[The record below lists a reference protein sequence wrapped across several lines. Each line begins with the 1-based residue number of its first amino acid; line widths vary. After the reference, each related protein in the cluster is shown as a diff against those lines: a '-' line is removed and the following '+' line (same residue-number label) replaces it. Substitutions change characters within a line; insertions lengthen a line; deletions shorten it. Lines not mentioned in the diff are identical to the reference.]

1 MVERRLKLR
10 NLNYTGK
17 IPYNTFEKV
26 KFVTDNFRLSAMG
39 KKTNGMK
46 IGILTAGG
54 DCPGLNAA
62 IRGVGKTAIIKYGMK
77 LIGISDGFTGLINKE
92 YIELTEQNL
101 SGILT
106 LGGTI
111 LGTSREK
118 PFKSAGKKKNEIRK
132 PDLIKEHYEQLG
144 LDCLVCIGGNGTLKT
159 AYLLSQEGLNV
170 IGMPKTIDNDV
181 WGTDITFG
189 FDSAVNIAT
198 EAIDRL
204 HSTANSH
211 KRIMLIEV
219 MGHNAGWIALYSGI
233 AGGGDVILIPEIP
246 YKEEKIAEY
255 LLHRAEE
262 NKPYS
267 IVVVAEG
274 IRNPGK
280 ERSVAQYLSK
290 KISELTGLDTRETV
304 LGYIQRGGTPSP
316 MDRVLATR
324 YGTAAADMIAE
335 RDFGKMVAMKNN
347 QIVALPLA
355 DVSGKLKLIK
365 PDDPLVIQAQKIGTS
380 FGV

>member
-1 MVERRLKLR
+1 M
-10 NLNYTGK
+10 
-17 IPYNTFEKV
+17 
-26 KFVTDNFRLSAMG
+26 A
-39 KKTNGMK
+39 KKTSGMK

-62 IRGVGKTAIIKYGMK
+62 IRGVGKTAIVKYGMK
-77 LIGISDGFTGLINKE
+77 LVGISDGFTGMITKD
-92 YIELTEQNL
+92 YRELSERDL

-106 LGGTI
+106 IGGTI

-118 PFKSAGKKKNEIRK
+118 PFKGNGKKKSELRK
-132 PDLIKEHYEQLG
+132 PDLIREHYEQME

-159 AYLLSQEGLNV
+159 AGLLAQEGLNV
-170 IGMPKTIDNDV
+170 IGIPKTIDNDV

-211 KRIMLIEV
+211 KRIMLIEL

-246 YKEEKIAEY
+246 YSEEKIAEY
-255 LLHRAEE
+255 LLRRASE

-274 IRNPGK
+274 IKNPGK
-280 ERSVAQYLSK
+280 ERSVAQYLSG
-290 KISELTGLDTRETV
+290 KIYEMTGLETRETV

-324 YGTAAADMIAE
+324 YGSAAADMIARHE
-335 RDFGKMVAMKNN
+335 FGNMVALKNN
-347 QIVALPLA
+347 KIISVALSE
-355 DVSGKLKLIK
+355 VSGRLKLVD
-365 PDDPLVIQAQKIGTS
+365 PDSPLVVQARNMGTS
-380 FGV
+380 FGD

>member
-1 MVERRLKLR
+1 M
-10 NLNYTGK
+10 GK
-17 IPYNTFEKV
+17 II
-26 KFVTDNFRLSAMG
+26 RG
-39 KKTNGMK
+39 QR

-54 DCPGLNAA
+54 DCPGINAA
-62 IRGVGKTAIIKYGMK
+62 IRGVGKTAIVKYGMK
-77 LIGISDGFTGLINKE
+77 LVGISDGFTGMINKE
-92 YIELTEQNL
+92 FIELTEKDL

-106 LGGTI
+106 VGGTI

-118 PFKSAGKKKNEIRK
+118 PFKSNGKGKNEISK
-132 PDLIKEHYEQLG
+132 PILIKEHYDQMG

-159 AYLLSQEGLNV
+159 ANLLSLEGLNV
-170 IGMPKTIDNDV
+170 VGIPKTIDNDV
-181 WGTDITFG
+181 WGTDLTFG

-211 KRIMLIEV
+211 KRIMIIEV

-233 AGGGDVILIPEIP
+233 AGGGDVILIPEIE
-246 YKEEKIAEY
+246 YNEKTIAEY
-255 LLHRAEE
+255 LLHRANE

-274 IRNPGK
+274 IKHPSK
-280 ERSVAQYLSK
+280 DCSAAQYMSK
-290 KISELTGLDTRETV
+290 RINELTGLETRETV
-304 LGYIQRGGTPSP
+304 LGYVQRGGTPTP

-335 RDFGKMVAMKNN
+335 REYGKMVALRNG
-347 QIVALPLA
+347 QIVPVPLEE
-355 DVSGKLKLIK
+355 VSGKLKLIE
-365 PDDPLVIQAQKIGTS
+365 PDDPLVIQAHSMGTS
-380 FGV
+380 FGI

>member
-1 MVERRLKLR
+1 M
-10 NLNYTGK
+10 GK
-17 IPYNTFEKV
+17 IT
-26 KFVTDNFRLSAMG
+26 RG
-39 KKTNGMK
+39 QR

-54 DCPGLNAA
+54 DCPGINAA
-62 IRGVGKTAIIKYGMK
+62 IRGVGKTAIVKYGMK
-77 LIGISDGFTGLINKE
+77 LIGISDGFSGMITKE
-92 YIELTEQNL
+92 YRELSEHDL

-106 LGGTI
+106 VGGTI

-118 PFKSAGKKKNEIRK
+118 PFKSVGKGKNEISK
-132 PDLIKEHYEQLG
+132 PVLIKEHYEQMG

-159 AYLLSQEGLNV
+159 AHLLAQEGLNV
-170 IGMPKTIDNDV
+170 IGIPKTIDNDV
-181 WGTDITFG
+181 WGTDMTFG

-211 KRIMLIEV
+211 KRIMIIEV

-233 AGGGDVILIPEIP
+233 AGGGDVILIPEIQ
-246 YKEEKIAEY
+246 YSDEKVAEY
-255 LLHRAEE
+255 LIHRVEE

-274 IRNPGK
+274 IK
-280 ERSVAQYLSK
+280 MAVKDSCSAAQSLSR
-290 KISELTGLDTRETV
+290 KIKELTGFETRETV

-324 YGTAAADMIAE
+324 YGTVAADLIAN
-335 RDFGKMVAMKNN
+335 RDFGKMVALKNN
-347 QIVALPLA
+347 EIVSVPLA
-355 DVSGKLKLIK
+355 EVSGKLKLIE
-365 PDDPLVIQAQKIGTS
+365 PNDPLVIQARNMGTS
-380 FGV
+380 FGN

>member
-1 MVERRLKLR
+1 
-10 NLNYTGK
+10 
-17 IPYNTFEKV
+17 
-26 KFVTDNFRLSAMG
+26 MG
-39 KKTNGMK
+39 KMK
-46 IGILTAGG
+46 NVQRIGILTAGG
-54 DCPGLNAA
+54 DCPGINAA
-62 IRGVGKTAIIKYGMK
+62 IRGVGKTAIVKYGMK
-77 LIGISDGFTGLINKE
+77 LVGISDGFTGMIHKE
-92 YIELTEQNL
+92 YRELSEQDL

-118 PFKSAGKKKNEIRK
+118 PFKSAGKGKNEISK
-132 PDLIKEHYEQLG
+132 PVLIREHYEQMG

-159 AYLLSQEGLNV
+159 AHLLSQEGLNIV
-170 IGMPKTIDNDV
+170 GIPKTIDNDV

-211 KRIMLIEV
+211 KRIMVIEL
-219 MGHNAGWIALYSGI
+219 MGHNAGWIALYSGM
-233 AGGGDVILIPEIP
+233 AAGGDVILIPEIQ
-246 YKEEKIAEY
+246 YSEEKIAEY
-255 LLHRAEE
+255 LLQRVEG

-274 IRNPGK
+274 IKNPDK
-280 ERSVAQYLSK
+280 ERSVAHYLSK
-290 KISELTGLDTRETV
+290 RITEMTGLETRETV

-324 YGTAAADMIAE
+324 YGTAAADMIASRE
-335 RDFGKMVAMKNN
+335 FGKMVALRNDR
-347 QIVALPLA
+347 IESVPLSE
-355 DVSGKLKLIK
+355 VSGKLKLVE
-365 PDDPLVIQAQKIGTS
+365 PENPLVLQARSMGTS
-380 FGV
+380 FGN

>member
-1 MVERRLKLR
+1 
-10 NLNYTGK
+10 
-17 IPYNTFEKV
+17 
-26 KFVTDNFRLSAMG
+26 MG
-39 KKTNGMK
+39 KRSSGMR

-54 DCPGLNAA
+54 DCPGINAA
-62 IRGVGKTAIIKYGMK
+62 IRGVGKTAIVKYGMS
-77 LIGISDGFTGLINKE
+77 LIGISDGFTGMINKD
-92 YIELTEQNL
+92 YVELSEKDL

-118 PFKSAGKKKNEIRK
+118 PFKSSGKKNEIKK
-132 PDLIKEHYEQLG
+132 PALISEHYDQLG

-159 AYLLSQEGLNV
+159 AHLLSQEGLNV
-170 IGMPKTIDNDV
+170 VGIPKTIDNDV

-211 KRIMLIEV
+211 KRIMLIEL

-233 AGGGDVILIPEIP
+233 ASGGDVILIPEIP

-274 IRNPGK
+274 VSNPLK
-280 ERSVAQYLSK
+280 DRSVAHYLSNR
-290 KISELTGLDTRETV
+290 INEMTGLETRETV

-324 YGTAAADMIAE
+324 YGTAAADMIAAK
-335 RDFGKMVAMKNN
+335 DFGKMVALKNDV
-347 QIVALPLA
+347 IVSVPLA
-355 DVSGKLKLIK
+355 EVSGKLKLVD
-365 PDDPLVIQAQKIGTS
+365 PDDPLVLQAKSMGTS
-380 FGV
+380 FGI

>member
-1 MVERRLKLR
+1 MTLV
-10 NLNYTGK
+10 
-17 IPYNTFEKV
+17 
-26 KFVTDNFRLSAMG
+26 
-39 KKTNGMK
+39 
-46 IGILTAGG
+46 
-54 DCPGLNAA
+54 
-62 IRGVGKTAIIKYGMK
+62 
-77 LIGISDGFTGLINKE
+77 GISDGFTGMINKE
-92 YIELTEQNL
+92 FNKLSEKDL

-118 PFKSAGKKKNEIRK
+118 PFKSSSKGNKEIKK
-132 PDLIKEHYEQLG
+132 PDLIKEHYEEMG
-144 LDCLVCIGGNGTLKT
+144 LDCLVCIGGNGTIKT

-170 IGMPKTIDNDV
+170 VGIPKTIDNDV
-181 WGTDITFG
+181 WGTDVTFG

-211 KRIMLIEV
+211 KRIMIIEL
-219 MGHNAGWIALYSGI
+219 MGHNAGWLALYSGI

-246 YKEEKIAEY
+246 YKEEKVAEY
-255 LLHRAEE
+255 LLQRAREY
-262 NKPYS
+262 KPYS

-274 IRNPGK
+274 VENPDK
-280 ERSVAQYLSK
+280 EKSVAQYLSK
-290 KISELTGLDTRETV
+290 RITELTGLETRETV

-324 YGTAAADMIAE
+324 YGSAAADMIAAK
-335 RDFGKMVAMKNN
+335 DFGKMVALRNN
-347 QIVALPLA
+347 EILSVRLEDVA
-355 DVSGKLKLIK
+355 GKLKLVE
-365 PDDPLVIQAQKIGTS
+365 PDNPLVMQARNMGTS

>member
-1 MVERRLKLR
+1 M
-10 NLNYTGK
+10 
-17 IPYNTFEKV
+17 
-26 KFVTDNFRLSAMG
+26 A
-39 KKTNGMK
+39 KKTSGMK

-62 IRGVGKTAIIKYGMK
+62 IRGVGKTAIVKYGMK
-77 LIGISDGFTGLINKE
+77 LVGISDGFTGMITKD
-92 YIELTEQNL
+92 YRELSERDL

-106 LGGTI
+106 IGGTI

-118 PFKSAGKKKNEIRK
+118 PFKSNGKKKSELRK
-132 PDLIKEHYEQLG
+132 PDLIREHYEQMG

-159 AYLLSQEGLNV
+159 AGLLAQEGLNV
-170 IGMPKTIDNDV
+170 IGIPKTIDNDV

-211 KRIMLIEV
+211 KRIMLIEL

-246 YKEEKIAEY
+246 YREDKIAEY
-255 LLHRAEE
+255 LLHRASE

-274 IRNPGK
+274 IKNPGK
-280 ERSVAQYLSK
+280 ERSVAQYLSDR
-290 KISELTGLDTRETV
+290 IYEMTGLETRETV

-324 YGTAAADMIAE
+324 YGTAAADMIARHE
-335 RDFGKMVAMKNN
+335 FGNMVALKNN
-347 QIVALPLA
+347 KIISVALSE
-355 DVSGKLKLIK
+355 VSGRLKLVD
-365 PDDPLVIQAQKIGTS
+365 PDSPLVVQARNMGTS
-380 FGV
+380 FGD